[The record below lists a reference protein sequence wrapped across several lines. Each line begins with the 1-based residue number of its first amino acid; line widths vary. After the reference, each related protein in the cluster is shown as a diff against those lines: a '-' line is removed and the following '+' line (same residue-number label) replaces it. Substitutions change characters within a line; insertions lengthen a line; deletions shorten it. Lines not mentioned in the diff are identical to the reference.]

1 MNVYHVVEVVL
12 ESQKRSYKLWKMH
25 SNKLPC
31 FNKIITHGKYCG
43 NPDEK
48 YTKHFNRLNFNFLWN
63 KKKYYSMMSKGKLAP

>member
-1 MNVYHVVEVVL
+1 
-12 ESQKRSYKLWKMH
+12 MH

-63 KKKYYSMMSKGKLAP
+63 KSDRIKRNTIVWCQRENWPLDTH